1 MKNTLGIDLNDDYGN
16 YNSYTYNASMDK
28 SLNWSDLD
36 PQVSDDSAKF
46 DGVSGQCLM
55 SILAPEL
62 ASCR

>member
-36 PQVSDDSAKF
+36 P
-46 DGVSGQCLM
+46 
-55 SILAPEL
+55 
-62 ASCR
+62 